1 MSVRDRFRR
10 DCRGG
15 VPIQTTGLFVI
26 VLVIGLTTAG
36 VLFGLGTAFTGPTP
50 VTVDSGQCIQTLTFD
65 PQEIDGFAD
74 EQIPSEQYAEGMFPC
89 VLWLDASGT
98 GEFDDGEPVTEWTD
112 RSTNLLSA
120 HPTGEEPRWMTVDG
134 VPAARFNGSESG
146 GLSVALDADNRT
158 LDAESGLTVT
168 MLVYVENRTDRG
180 GLYGISDGRDDSTD
194 GDSSAVDLRQ
204 SAVAAERSQA
214 ADWWATPGHQSEITT
229 EGQWAI
235 ITHTVDTGSGEL
247 FVDGDSQGEVD
258 DGVDELGSEIWI
270 GTTPSGQTFDG
281 YVAEFYL
288 TDERFSTGQR
298 TLVECAI
305 DAKHDSVVD
314 LDAC

>member
-74 EQIPSEQYAEGMFPC
+74 EQTASDQYAEGMFPC

-180 GLYGISDGRDDSTD
+180 GLYAISADDGN
-194 GDSSAVDLRQ
+194 GDEIEPAVDLRQ
-204 SAVAAERSQA
+204 SDIPPDHSGANQWQA
-214 ADWWATPGHQSEITT
+214 TLGPDSTITT
-229 EGQWAI
+229 ESEWAI
-235 ITHTVDTGSGEL
+235 ITHTVDTDSGEL
-247 FVDGDSQGEVD
+247 FVNGDSQGEN
-258 DGVDELGSEIWI
+258 DGEVVELGSEVRI
-270 GTTPSGQTFDG
+270 GESLSGQTFDG

-288 TDERFSTGQR
+288 TDERLSTGQR
-298 TLVECAI
+298 NLVECAI
-305 DAKHDSVVD
+305 DAKHNSVVE